1 MRGGNARSGPHRR
14 SRATFDPDGRPGPE
28 PLTGGPAADELI
40 LVPRPRHLEVTG
52 LGPPAGECAVAATVD
67 RSLPPQGFELTM
79 TATDGARI
87 VHRDEAG
94 RRYAMSLVE
103 QLSAQPVEGRV
114 AAVHVQDHPDLAV
127 RAYMLDVS
135 RDRVPTRATL
145 ERFVG
150 LLALARYNQFQL
162 YVEHT
167 FAHAGHEQVWR
178 DASPLTPD
186 DLRWLDRRCAENG
199 VELVVNRNCFG
210 HFERWLRHDR
220 YRHRAEAPDGVEVIP
235 GVRFPPGVLAPTPDN
250 AEFALGLLRE
260 MLADVASTSVN
271 IGCDETFEL
280 GRGASTDAC
289 AERGKGAVYMEHVRR
304 LAGPLCD
311 DGYDVQM
318 WADVLRRHPDLA
330 ATLPASITPIVWS
343 YEAPR
348 PPETVPDLSPD
359 LVTMLDEVGI
369 DVDVSGGFTAAV
381 RPLAEAGVGFWVAS
395 GTSCWNSLVGRTTNA
410 YPNLV
415 DAVSVALDHG
425 STGHLVTDWGDGG
438 HHHPPSVS
446 FGPLIHGGAVAWCLE
461 ANRDLA
467 VAPVLDVFVF
477 NDRSGRLGGAV
488 EALGRLWSETG
499 RKAFNASP
507 LAAALFPHL
516 PLLVT
521 GRPEPGAVAGVI
533 EQIDRSLAA
542 IEASQPECDDRDEV
556 VAELTQ
562 AARLARLGA
571 ARLLGAGGPPREEQR
586 RQLRD
591 LIDQQRSTWLA
602 RSRPGGLEDSIRHFD
617 AALR

>member
-1 MRGGNARSGPHRR
+1 LIVGS
-14 SRATFDPDGRPGPE
+14 
-28 PLTGGPAADELI
+28 AADELV
-40 LVPRPRHLEVTG
+40 LVPRPRHIEVTG
-52 LGPPAGECAVAATVD
+52 LGPPAGEVAVASAVD
-67 RSLPPQGFELTM
+67 RSLPPQGFELTV
-79 TATDGARI
+79 TAVDGARI
-87 VHRDEAG
+87 THRDEAG
-94 RRYAMSLVE
+94 RRYAISLLD
-103 QLSAQPVEGRV
+103 QLMAQPVEGRV
-114 AAVHVQDHPDLAV
+114 AGVHVRDHPDLAV

-145 ERFVG
+145 ERFVD

-167 FAHAGHEQVWR
+167 FAHNGHEEVWR
-178 DASPLTPD
+178 DASPLTAD
-186 DLRWLDRRCAENG
+186 DLRWLDGRCAENG
-199 VELVVNRNCFG
+199 IELVVNRNCFG

-220 YRHRAEAPDGVEVIP
+220 YRHRAEAPDGVEVVP
-235 GVRFPPGVLAPTPDN
+235 GVRFPPGVLAPTPEN

-260 MLADVASTSVN
+260 MLAEVASARVN

-280 GRGASTDAC
+280 GRGGSAAAC

-304 LAGPLCD
+304 LAAPLCD
-311 DGYDVQM
+311 DGYEVQM

-330 ATLPASITPIVWS
+330 AMLPASVVPIVWS

-348 PPETVPDLSPD
+348 PPETVPDLPPE
-359 LVTMLDEVGI
+359 LVGMLDEVGI
-369 DVDVSGGFTAAV
+369 DVDVSGGFTEAV

-395 GTSCWNSLVGRTTNA
+395 GTSCWNSLIGRTTNA
-410 YPNLV
+410 YPNQI

-425 STGHLVTDWGDGG
+425 ATGHLVTDWGDGG

-446 FGPLIHGGAVAWCLE
+446 FGPLIHGGAVSWCLE
-461 ANRDLA
+461 TNRDLA
-467 VAPVLDVFVF
+467 LAPILDRFVF
-477 NDRSGRLGGAV
+477 DDRSEQLGEAV
-488 EALGRLWSETG
+488 EALGGLWSQTG
-499 RKAFNASP
+499 RKALNASP

-521 GRPEPGAVAGVI
+521 GRPDPEGVRAVL
-533 EQIDRSLAA
+533 EQVDHSLAA
-542 IEASQPECDDRDEV
+542 IGTSQSECDDGDQV

-571 ARLLGAGGPPREEQR
+571 VRLLGADGPPLEQQR
-586 RQLRD
+586 RELRD

-602 RSRPGGLEDSIRHFD
+602 RSRAGGLDDSLRQFD
-617 AALR
+617 ASLS